1 MAQLS
6 IVVRHT
12 FLEIEDALDAPTR
25 RSRALS
31 DSCLLGC
38 EFDLSRELDLESCND
53 RSTSAGSCAG
63 DISSV
68 DSTAGDES
76 PRSSFHD
83 AQIEEASWSVCED
96 AKQGGHHWPSK
107 KKNVVVSVQKVENR
121 TTIMLRNLPSSFT
134 RSQLLDILD
143 GKGLRRKY
151 DFVYLPIDF
160 VSGASLGY
168 AFVNLIDTDIA
179 NCAMQCLDGFSAW
192 AGTTSQKV
200 MGACW
205 SDPHQGLSMLVE
217 RFRNSRVM
225 HPIIPDEY
233 RPALFNEGK
242 RLPFPKH
249 TKRIRPPYSGSVQA
263 RLSAA

>member
-1 MAQLS
+1 MTAPRVPEVVQVTYQVLTAQQAMNPPEVLTMMH
-6 IVVRHT
+6 R
-12 FLEIEDALDAPTR
+12 LR
-25 RSRALS
+25 K
-31 DSCLLGC
+31 LLGRC
-38 EFDLSRELDLESCND
+38 VRT
-53 RSTSAGSCAG
+53 RSKVGT
-63 DISSV
+63 I
-68 DSTAGDES
+68 
-76 PRSSFHD
+76 
-83 AQIEEASWSVCED
+83 
-96 AKQGGHHWPSK
+96 GHPK

-143 GKGLRRKY
+143 GKGLCRKY

>member
-1 MAQLS
+1 
-6 IVVRHT
+6 V
-12 FLEIEDALDAPTR
+12 
-25 RSRALS
+25 
-31 DSCLLGC
+31 
-38 EFDLSRELDLESCND
+38 
-53 RSTSAGSCAG
+53 
-63 DISSV
+63 
-68 DSTAGDES
+68 
-76 PRSSFHD
+76 
-83 AQIEEASWSVCED
+83 

-107 KKNVVVSVQKVENR
+107 KKNVSLPVRKDDNR

-143 GKGLRRKY
+143 GKGLHRKY

-179 NCAMQCLDGFSAW
+179 NIAMQCLDGFSAW

-205 SDPHQGLSMLVE
+205 SDPHQGLSMLIE

-233 RPALFNEGK
+233 RPAMFNEGT

-263 RLSAA
+263 RLAAA